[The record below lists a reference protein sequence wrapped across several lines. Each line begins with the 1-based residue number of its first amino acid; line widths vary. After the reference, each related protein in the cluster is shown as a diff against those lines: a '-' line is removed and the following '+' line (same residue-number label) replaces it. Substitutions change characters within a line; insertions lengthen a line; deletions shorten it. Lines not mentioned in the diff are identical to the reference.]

1 MEIIFGPRQNGKT
14 MELIKRSNGSRAVI
28 VTATHKRAEA
38 VKQMAKELQIDI
50 PDPICID
57 SLMHQTRSWG
67 VLNNGHILINDAD
80 DVLKS
85 ICAGY
90 KIDAITMT
98 DRFAMNTKV
107 YY

>member
-1 MEIIFGPRQNGKT
+1 MEIIFGPRQSGKT
-14 MELIKRSNGSRAVI
+14 TELIKRSHSSRAVI
-28 VTATHKRAEA
+28 VTATQERAES

-50 PDPICID
+50 PDPICIY

-67 VLNNGHILINDAD
+67 VLNNGHILIDNAD
-80 DVLKS
+80 TVLNC

-98 DRFAMNTKV
+98 ERSK
-107 YY
+107 

>member
-14 MELIKRSNGSRAVI
+14 MELIKRSNSSRAVI

-85 ICAGY
+85 ICARY

-98 DRFAMNTKV
+98 ERSKTDD
-107 YY
+107 